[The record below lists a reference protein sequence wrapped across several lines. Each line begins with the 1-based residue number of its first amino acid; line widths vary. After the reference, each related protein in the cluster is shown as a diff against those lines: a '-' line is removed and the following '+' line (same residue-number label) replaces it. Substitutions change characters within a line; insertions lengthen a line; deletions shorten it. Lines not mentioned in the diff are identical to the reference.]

1 MADAVGFNPETAG
14 RFSLKTI
21 LPSLLMDVVLPV
33 ATFNV
38 LISLGVATLVA
49 LALGGIFPAISIA
62 HGYIKARQL
71 EPLGII
77 VLGLLAIGTAASL
90 MTGSVFFAV
99 VKDSFLTA
107 SFGLLC
113 LGSLFAERP
122 LAFYIIRQFLSGHD
136 PALNQ
141 WWNGLWEGAMFRRM
155 NRIVTI
161 VWGVVVIA
169 EAIARVLL
177 ALVVTPTTVVT
188 ISPILAFGVGIGL
201 SVWTRSFML
210 AVRRRRISE
219 LQAQRSEDVTDR
231 TTPGG
236 FNQSV

>member
-1 MADAVGFNPETAG
+1 MTESRIIAAGPAGFNPETAG
-14 RFSLKTI
+14 RLNLKAL
-21 LPSLLMDVVLPV
+21 LPSLLMDVILPV

-38 LISLGVATLVA
+38 LISLGVPTLAA

-62 HGYIKARQL
+62 HGYAKTRQL

-90 MTGSVFFAV
+90 VSGSVFFAV

-155 NRIVTI
+155 NRIITI
-161 VWGVVVIA
+161 VWGVVVVA

-177 ALVVTPTTVVT
+177 ALVVTPAMVVT
-188 ISPILAFGVGIGL
+188 ISPVLAFGVAIGL
-201 SVWTRSFML
+201 SVWTRSYML
-210 AVRRRRISE
+210 AVRRRRMSE
-219 LQAQRSEDVTDR
+219 LQPEHGVS
-231 TTPGG
+231 
-236 FNQSV
+236 NHSV